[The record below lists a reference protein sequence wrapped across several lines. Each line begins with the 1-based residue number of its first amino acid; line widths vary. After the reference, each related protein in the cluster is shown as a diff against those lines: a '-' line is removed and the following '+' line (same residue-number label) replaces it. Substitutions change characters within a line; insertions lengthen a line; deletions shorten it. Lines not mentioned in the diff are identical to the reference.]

1 MQDEEKAAK
10 QVMLLNVTLQYNM
23 DMQMQVT
30 L

>member
-1 MQDEEKAAK
+1 MQDEKKAVK